1 MNDKINK
8 IIKIEMAETQSENI
22 TPEQKQERAIAIYD
36 LIENNTFELKDHL
49 GPYIL
54 FLSKES
60 RHLLFDIRSQNDVSL
75 NSFYLAI
82 GPFRKLIKDYQLIC
96 ESYYEA
102 IRTKPPSQIQAVD
115 VGRKALHDEGAALVV
130 ERLDGKIKMDYE
142 TARRIFTLICICLL
156 YTSPSPR
163 D

>member
-1 MNDKINK
+1 MMNDKINK

-60 RHLLFDIRSQNDVSL
+60 RHLLFDIRSQNDLTL

-142 TARRIFTLICICLL
+142 TARRIFTLICILR
-156 YTSPSPR
+156 SK
-163 D
+163 

>member
-1 MNDKINK
+1 MMNDKINK

-82 GPFRKLIKDYQLIC
+82 GPFRKIIKDYQLIC

-142 TARRIFTLICICLL
+142 TSRRIFTLICILR
-156 YTSPSPR
+156 SK
-163 D
+163 